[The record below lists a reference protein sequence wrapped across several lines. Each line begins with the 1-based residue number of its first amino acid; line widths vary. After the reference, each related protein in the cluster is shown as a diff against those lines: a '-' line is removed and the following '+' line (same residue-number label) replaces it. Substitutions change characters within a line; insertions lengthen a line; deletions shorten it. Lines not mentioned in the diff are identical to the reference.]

1 MFFYNLLTTKKTK
14 IEEVFLRNNLI
25 DDAAISQLDQIKRHV
40 NCPITMDLVEKLKYL
55 DSERLERTIWIHP
68 INSINLQNLKQFFEI
83 THKCG
88 IVLDARVK
96 RARKYPNKAGENI
109 FGFIEFADA
118 NSVNEALH
126 IASKKLTVV
135 DGIKFRIYKAGT
147 GTFIFSK
154 KTSKQKKLE
163 QAKNQLPT
171 TPYDKPAENLNMR
184 RPARPNRGGPRRGG
198 RGGRGGRR

>member
-1 MFFYNLLTTKKTK
+1 ML
-14 IEEVFLRNNLI
+14 
-25 DDAAISQLDQIKRHV
+25 
-40 NCPITMDLVEKLKYL
+40 EKLKYL

-118 NSVNEALH
+118 NSVNKALH

-147 GTFIFSK
+147 GTFIFSQ

-163 QAKNQLPT
+163 QAKNQLPA
-171 TPYDKPAENLNMR
+171 TPYDKPADNLNMQ
-184 RPARPNRGGPRRGG
+184 RPAARPNRGGPRG
-198 RGGRGGRR
+198 RGGRGRGGRR